1 MSASGSPSIPWESQP
16 GAGAPDARTFLGRT
30 RPGALKRSQPRPPA
44 PSTCGPGGHPQGHR
58 GSVQRG
64 RGRRLLGCRGQSL
77 SAEPGLLSVSADS
90 LSGGTA
96 GRGALPGL
104 VARRP
109 EPGALLRRLLRFP
122 GAPPRSLPSRPRP
135 PCARKFLPTFPRV
148 PPGAPPAGR

>member
-1 MSASGSPSIPWESQP
+1 MPGPSGAERGRGLLEVTTPSPCS
-16 GAGAPDARTFLGRT
+16 LHV
-30 RPGALKRSQPRPPA
+30 RSLEN
-44 PSTCGPGGHPQGHR
+44 SPGGHPQGHR

-77 SAEPGLLSVSADS
+77 SAEPGLLSASADS

-96 GRGALPGL
+96 GRGALPAL

-109 EPGALLRRLLRFP
+109 EPGALLRRLLGFP

-148 PPGAPPAGR
+148 PPGAPPAGDVTMVQRGGQ